1 MSDQTQI
8 LVAASGRRWLE
19 FVEEVLRHHEFAVYL
34 CSDSQ
39 SAQQTLT
46 QTKIDLIIIDALF
59 MELLKTLAAG
69 SERYRLLVVSVR
81 PDVPEAIDAY
91 RLGALDYVHKAFGE
105 ASLVAAVQN
114 VLQKSPANHSIFP
127 STV

>member
-8 LVAASGRRWLE
+8 LVAASGQRWLE
-19 FVEEVLRHHEFAVYL
+19 FVEEVLRRHGFTVYP

-39 SAQQTLT
+39 SAQQILT
-46 QTKIDLIIIDALF
+46 QSKIDLIIIDALF
-59 MELLKTLAAG
+59 MDLLKTLAAG
-69 SERYRLLVVSVR
+69 TERYRLLVVSVR

-105 ASLVAAVQN
+105 TSLVAVVKN
-114 VLQKSPANHSIFP
+114 VLQKSPVRHPIFP
-127 STV
+127 PPV